1 MMKSN
6 ASKIYFLVSLV
17 LIFFITLAIKTP
29 LKINTSLDEILPI
42 NEKFDIPS
50 TVLNKFSSNLNVIV
64 ENKDFK
70 TAKKD
75 ADLFYQNL
83 IKNNFSN
90 ITYSIS
96 DDLLEKIKVYGK
108 KYQFSFLTDDDREDL
123 KQGDTKIII
132 KKSIDFITTSLFVVG
147 LSESLDPFSIFNR
160 YIKNLLIN
168 SLNNVSNWKEKD
180 SVLWQNKNGMNYILI
195 NIPLTTSNMD
205 ILQKEVK
212 KIDAI
217 YKNQNLNSNFYFS
230 SSALHTV
237 KMFNKSKIEIA
248 VISISA
254 ILWLLFLSW
263 FLLKDKLEILKV
275 FINLFVGFLCA
286 ILGLIL
292 FSDSIHILSFVFGS
306 SLIGIC
312 IDYTFHTLYLKNEYE
327 LQSIKKSLFCSF
339 ITTIFC
345 FVPLLFLSIP
355 LLREVGIFTICGLIG
370 TYLYV
375 VLFFK
380 WDSGK
385 NTNVYTNDKPLRVFT
400 LSKKLRVIICLIILA
415 IVAFQVKHLN
425 INNSLSSLYN
435 HNDNELLKAD
445 KLFYELNNVNN
456 SNFLIVKGKNLEE
469 LLETSEWI
477 LENNKDIKDKI
488 FLFSK
493 LLPSKKRQ
501 LENQDLV
508 KKLYDS
514 EGEYIKNEFGI
525 ENFKYFKKLE
535 FIGEKEFKRIFGK
548 NIFNKFIVK
557 DNGYWSVIPL
567 AYNIENL
574 PKNAKIVSIKGSLLN
589 ILNTLSDETRKA
601 LLGSFLF
608 LTLLIVLIYKKKV
621 FIYLLPSFFSIMV
634 TLVLINSVVGYLTFF
649 HLISLF
655 IVLGLSIDYTIFHL
669 NSSNLKN
676 LKPILFSFLSS
687 FIGFGLLS
695 FASFSIISIMG
706 LTISVGLLFSY
717 LFSLFIIRS

>member
-1 MMKSN
+1 M
-6 ASKIYFLVSLV
+6 
-17 LIFFITLAIKTP
+17 
-29 LKINTSLDEILPI
+29 
-42 NEKFDIPS
+42 
-50 TVLNKFSSNLNVIV
+50 
-64 ENKDFK
+64 
-70 TAKKD
+70 
-75 ADLFYQNL
+75 
-83 IKNNFSN
+83 
-90 ITYSIS
+90 
-96 DDLLEKIKVYGK
+96 
-108 KYQFSFLTDDDREDL
+108 
-123 KQGDTKIII
+123 
-132 KKSIDFITTSLFVVG
+132 
-147 LSESLDPFSIFNR
+147 
-160 YIKNLLIN
+160 
-168 SLNNVSNWKEKD
+168 
-180 SVLWQNKNGMNYILI
+180 
-195 NIPLTTSNMD
+195 
-205 ILQKEVK
+205 
-212 KIDAI
+212 
-217 YKNQNLNSNFYFS
+217 
-230 SSALHTV
+230 
-237 KMFNKSKIEIA
+237 
-248 VISISA
+248 
-254 ILWLLFLSW
+254 
-263 FLLKDKLEILKV
+263 
-275 FINLFVGFLCA
+275 
-286 ILGLIL
+286 
-292 FSDSIHILSFVFGS
+292 
-306 SLIGIC
+306 
-312 IDYTFHTLYLKNEYE
+312 
-327 LQSIKKSLFCSF
+327 
-339 ITTIFC
+339 
-345 FVPLLFLSIP
+345 
-355 LLREVGIFTICGLIG
+355 
-370 TYLYV
+370 
-375 VLFFK
+375 
-380 WDSGK
+380 
-385 NTNVYTNDKPLRVFT
+385 
-400 LSKKLRVIICLIILA
+400 
-415 IVAFQVKHLN
+415 
-425 INNSLSSLYN
+425 
-435 HNDNELLKAD
+435 
-445 KLFYELNNVNN
+445 
-456 SNFLIVKGKNLEE
+456 
-469 LLETSEWI
+469 LETSEWI

-608 LTLLIVLIYKKKV
+608 LTLLIVVIYKKKV
-621 FIYLLPSFFSIMV
+621 LIYLLPSFFSITV

>member
-345 FVPLLFLSIP
+345 FVPLLFLSEMWYDRKNYP
-355 LLREVGIFTICGLIG
+355 PGGV
-370 TYLYV
+370 YV
-375 VLFFK
+375 
-380 WDSGK
+380 
-385 NTNVYTNDKPLRVFT
+385 
-400 LSKKLRVIICLIILA
+400 
-415 IVAFQVKHLN
+415 
-425 INNSLSSLYN
+425 
-435 HNDNELLKAD
+435 
-445 KLFYELNNVNN
+445 
-456 SNFLIVKGKNLEE
+456 
-469 LLETSEWI
+469 
-477 LENNKDIKDKI
+477 
-488 FLFSK
+488 
-493 LLPSKKRQ
+493 
-501 LENQDLV
+501 
-508 KKLYDS
+508 
-514 EGEYIKNEFGI
+514 EF
-525 ENFKYFKKLE
+525 
-535 FIGEKEFKRIFGK
+535 
-548 NIFNKFIVK
+548 
-557 DNGYWSVIPL
+557 
-567 AYNIENL
+567 
-574 PKNAKIVSIKGSLLN
+574 
-589 ILNTLSDETRKA
+589 
-601 LLGSFLF
+601 
-608 LTLLIVLIYKKKV
+608 
-621 FIYLLPSFFSIMV
+621 
-634 TLVLINSVVGYLTFF
+634 
-649 HLISLF
+649 
-655 IVLGLSIDYTIFHL
+655 
-669 NSSNLKN
+669 
-676 LKPILFSFLSS
+676 
-687 FIGFGLLS
+687 
-695 FASFSIISIMG
+695 
-706 LTISVGLLFSY
+706 
-717 LFSLFIIRS
+717 